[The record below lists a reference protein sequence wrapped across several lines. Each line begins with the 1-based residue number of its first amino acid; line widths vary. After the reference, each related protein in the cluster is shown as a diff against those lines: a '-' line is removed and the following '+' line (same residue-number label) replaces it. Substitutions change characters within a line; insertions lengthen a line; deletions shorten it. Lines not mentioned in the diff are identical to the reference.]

1 MGRLVAVDFDRDDH
15 KGVYCMHYYGY
26 HIDESP
32 YGVWLKAGQE
42 LLGLYSGARSK
53 TYAREEAGYEWKVW
67 APKFALV
74 EGDEQLAEIE
84 SIEDR
89 SSTMDIRPTS
99 LLGYGLFGGEQRPVW
114 GFVLILG

>member
-1 MGRLVAVDFDRDDH
+1 MGRLVAVDFDRDGKYVGEFICIKVSINVFQSLDH

-84 SIEDR
+84 SIE
-89 SSTMDIRPTS
+89 
-99 LLGYGLFGGEQRPVW
+99 GGAE
-114 GFVLILG
+114 

>member
-1 MGRLVAVDFDRDDH
+1 MGRLVAVDFDRDG
-15 KGVYCMHYYGY
+15 KYVGEFIC
-26 HIDESP
+26 I
-32 YGVWLKAGQE
+32 KAGQE

-84 SIEDR
+84 SIE
-89 SSTMDIRPTS
+89 
-99 LLGYGLFGGEQRPVW
+99 GGAE
-114 GFVLILG
+114 